1 MVSYR
6 KFIKRAVDLGADDA
20 KIIKTG
26 TIVTGPWVRWKCK
39 YGCDGYNSGLCCPPN
54 TPDYRETR
62 ELVDSYEKALL
73 VHCTDDANRTKDLTD
88 IVVTLERE
96 VFLAGHFK
104 AFSLGA
110 GPCNLCGEC
119 SMEVCRHPEKA
130 RPSME
135 SCGIDVFTTARNN
148 GYTIEVLKDH
158 SCTMNRFGLV
168 LIE

>member
-6 KFIKRAVDLGADDA
+6 KFVKRAVGLGADDA
-20 KIIKTG
+20 RIIKTD

-39 YGCDGYNSGLCCPPN
+39 YGCDGYNSSLCCPPN

-62 ELVDSYEKALL
+62 ELVDSYKTALL
-73 VHCTDDANRTKDLTD
+73 VHITDDGRSWKGLTD
-88 IVVTLERE
+88 LVATLERD

-104 AFSLGA
+104 AFALGA

-135 SCGIDVFTTARNN
+135 SCGIDVFSTARNN

-158 SCTMNRFGLV
+158 SCPMNRFGLV